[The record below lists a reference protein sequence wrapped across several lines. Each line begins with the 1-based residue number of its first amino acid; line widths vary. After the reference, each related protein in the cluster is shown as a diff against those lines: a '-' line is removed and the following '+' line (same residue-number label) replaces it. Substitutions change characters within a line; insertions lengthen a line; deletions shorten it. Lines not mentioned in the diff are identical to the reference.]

1 MKTALYVIPYPK
13 FFSQHAGVG
22 GHVAHAAGVVNG
34 LVDNDYHVTVF
45 AEESHDIFSL
55 ENVDVVTL
63 PCGSQSLFARQLWAI
78 KFLRQIRLAVKEQ
91 QFNVCY
97 IRYSASFAP
106 WIPTLK
112 KILGKIPL
120 ILEVNSL
127 GSQWRPAFR
136 FVDRRALL
144 SVDRVICISQVLKG
158 YIEDLLADKATSS
171 DVRAV
176 INGVNLQRFDVPPAN
191 LKQDDHIHAGFAGLL
206 KADYGLETL
215 IETARL
221 LRSDNIVIDIYGDGP
236 HRDKL
241 EEFAKDVP
249 NIHFHGPVPFV
260 EMPAYLKALDVLIYT
275 TDKKHLYQSPTKLF
289 EYMAAGKPI
298 VSART
303 PQTEE
308 LLQGDETALFFEV
321 GDAPVLADRLR
332 ALSTNQTLRDKLA
345 QQARAV
351 AEREHAWSARI
362 KQIFD

>member
-1 MKTALYVIPYPK
+1 MKTVLYIIPYPK

-34 LVDNDYHVTVF
+34 LVESDYHVTVF
-45 AEESHDIFSL
+45 VEEFHEIFSFD
-55 ENVDVVTL
+55 NVDVVTV
-63 PCGSQSLFARQLWAI
+63 PCRTQSLFERQLWAI
-78 KFLRQIRLAVKEQ
+78 KFLRQIRLAVKSQ
-91 QFNVCY
+91 QFDVCY
-97 IRYSASFAP
+97 MRYSASFAP

-127 GSQWRPAFR
+127 GSQWRPVFR

-144 SVDRVICISQVLKG
+144 SVDRVICISQVLKN
-158 YIEDLLADKATSS
+158 YIEDLLAEKATSS
-171 DVRAV
+171 DVRVV
-176 INGVNLQRFDVPPAN
+176 INGVNLQRFDVPPVN
-191 LKQDDHIHAGFAGLL
+191 LNQDDGIHAGFAGLL

-215 IETARL
+215 IETTKL
-221 LRSDNIVIDIYGDGP
+221 LRNDNIIIDIYGDGP

-241 EEFAKDVP
+241 EDLAKEVS
-249 NIHFHGPVPFV
+249 NIHFHGPVPFI

-308 LLQGDETALFFEV
+308 LLQTDETALFFEV
-321 GDAPVLADRLR
+321 GDAVVLADRLR
-332 ALSTNQTLRDKLA
+332 ALSASQTLRDKLA
-345 QQARAV
+345 QQSRAV